1 MATSSPFTSQSHTF
15 LWHDYETF
23 GINPRV
29 DRPSQFAAIR
39 TDADLNV
46 IGEPIMLYCQ
56 PAPDY
61 LPDPTSCLITGITP
75 QTCLERGIPEHE
87 FAAQIEAALSQPG
100 TIGVGYNTIRFDDEF
115 TRFMLWRNLRDPYAR
130 EWQNNCGRWDLMDV
144 VRTAYALRPDG
155 INWPL
160 KDISPEELA
169 SIATK
174 ESRNTTNNIATQA
187 INTLDT
193 AINTSQKPSFKLED
207 LTKTNGLA
215 HEAAHDAL
223 SDVQATIDLAR
234 LIKKTNPKLFD
245 FCFSLHKKDR
255 VAAELGLPTTLQNAR
270 PFLHISGMFPSE
282 KGCIAIM
289 FPLAMHPTNK
299 NEMIAWDLA
308 HDPSELALLKPDE
321 VRLRMFT
328 KAADLPAGITRLPIK
343 TVHLNKSP
351 MVISSLKT
359 LSPEMAQKWGIDI
372 AAQMQNAEKAT
383 ELPDMSALWPV
394 IFQRPAT
401 ENAASPDVDADLY
414 GGFVG
419 NNDRRR
425 LTQLITLIPE
435 KLAEA
440 RTGFED
446 ERLEELVFRYKARNF
461 PDILNDDEQER
472 WYEHCCAKLQNGE
485 GGARTLEA
493 FYAQLNELSKT
504 ADAKANR
511 ILVTL
516 AEYADSLA

>member
-1 MATSSPFTSQSHTF
+1 MAPHTF

-23 GINPRV
+23 GINARV

-61 LPDPTSCLITGITP
+61 LPDPVSCVLTGITP
-75 QTCLERGIPEHE
+75 QICLERGIPEYE
-87 FAAQIEAALSQPG
+87 FAEQIEAALSEPG

-144 VRTAYALRPDG
+144 VRMAYALRPDG

-169 SIATK
+169 KIQSNLTTK
-174 ESRNTTNNIATQA
+174 EVKNTINNIAVEA
-187 INTLDT
+187 INTAAT
-193 AINTSQKPSFKLED
+193 AQNSLQKPSFKLED
-207 LTKTNGLA
+207 LTKANGLA

-245 FCFSLHKKDR
+245 FCLSMHKKDR

-308 HDPSELALLKPDE
+308 YDPSELALLKPDE
-321 VRLRMFT
+321 VRLRLFT
-328 KAADLPAGITRLPIK
+328 KSSELPAGMSRLPIK

-351 MVISSLKT
+351 MVISSMKT
-359 LSPEMAQKWGIDI
+359 LTPEMAQKWGIDV

-394 IFQRPAT
+394 IFKRPEA
-401 ENAASPDVDADLY
+401 ENAATPDVDADLY

-425 LTQLITLIPE
+425 LTQLISLTPD

-461 PDILNDDEQER
+461 PNILNDDEQER
-472 WYEHCCAKLQNGE
+472 WYEHCSARLQESE
-485 GGARTLEA
+485 GGARSLEA

-504 ADAKANR
+504 ADAKGMAV
-511 ILVTL
+511 LSTL
-516 AEYADSLA
+516 AEYAESLA